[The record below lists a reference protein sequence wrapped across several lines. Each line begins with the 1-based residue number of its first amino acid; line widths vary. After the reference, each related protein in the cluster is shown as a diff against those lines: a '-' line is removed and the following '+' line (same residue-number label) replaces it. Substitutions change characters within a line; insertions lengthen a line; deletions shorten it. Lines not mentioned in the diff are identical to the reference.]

1 MNKSGSLTFFLVVTL
16 IAGVALFVGGL
27 SIPGLPDL
35 SKVVLIGFGAVVTL
49 VAGILVVIT
58 RLYRKT
64 AADEAFVKTG
74 VGGRRCIIDGGAI
87 VIPVVHEVIPV
98 SLRTFKLQIDR
109 TGPEALITA
118 DFLRADVKAVFY
130 IRVQKEEKAIE
141 QAATS
146 LGAISGDAHFV
157 QNLIQEKLV
166 SALRTVAATQ
176 TLHALNAKRAEFAEA
191 VQKIVAEDLK
201 PNGLTLES
209 VTISSLDQAPLESM
223 RPQENVFD
231 AEGAR
236 TIAEKVQSQ
245 RVARNTIQREADQ
258 KVKEQDVRTAQYV
271 AQQDVVEAKARADS
285 EGEIAANRALAEQRA
300 KTVAAEQARLAGI
313 AQVESERQI
322 ELARVEQNRSIEVA
336 NQQREQSKEVAGVEK
351 QKAVELARRAQQIA
365 IAQAEKNRADAE
377 ALQLSAQREREAASQ
392 QVKTVEVKLTAERD
406 KEKAVIAK
414 QAEVEQQ
421 KIARQMDADVA
432 AYAQI
437 KKAEAEQTS
446 ADKQAKA
453 RVALAEAARQAKSL
467 EAEGDQAVQM
477 VPVNVAREQVN
488 VEDARVT
495 VKIRDLEGQSKFESI
510 ARELQVQLATI
521 QAEKEAKIAAA
532 KAMGEAMAKANLNI
546 WGDPSAVERMTGAFF
561 QGQAIGAF
569 SQGISNSLPPGVVE
583 MLGKLAGGIMPDGNG
598 AKHTDDIAGET
609 EPEIEVSLKPEPLP
623 RTEQGK
629 RVEPG
634 KKGRV

>member
-1 MNKSGSLTFFLVVTL
+1 MNKSGSLTTFLV
-16 IAGVALFVGGL
+16 FGL
-27 SIPGLPDL
+27 
-35 SKVVLIGFGAVVTL
+35 LIGMCLIVGPFFIPEGNVNPLSQMVIVAFGAIFTL
-49 VAGILVVIT
+49 LFGILVIIT

-64 AADEAFVKTG
+64 TADEAFVRTG
-74 VGGRRCIIDGGAI
+74 MRGRCCIIDGGAI

-98 SLRTFKLQIDR
+98 SLKTFKLQVDR
-109 TGPEALITA
+109 TGPDALITA

-130 IRVQKEEKAIE
+130 VRVQKEERAIE

-176 TLHALNAKRAEFAEA
+176 TLFDLNAKRAEFAEA

-223 RPQENVFD
+223 RPEENVFD
-231 AEGAR
+231 AQGAR

-271 AQQDVVEAKARADS
+271 AQQDVVQAKALADAGA
-285 EGEIAANRALAEQRA
+285 EKAMATAQAEQRA
-300 KTVAAEQARLAGI
+300 KTVAAEQYRLASV
-313 AQVESERQI
+313 AEVEADRQI
-322 ELARVEQNRSIEVA
+322 ELARVDQNKAVQVA
-336 NQQREQSKEVAGVEK
+336 NQQREQANEVAEVEK
-351 QKAVELARRAQQIA
+351 QKTVELARRAQQIA
-365 IAQAEKNRADAE
+365 IAEAERNRAEAE
-377 ALQLSAQREREAASQ
+377 AQQLAAQQQREAAAQ
-392 QVKTVEVKLTAERD
+392 QVKTVEVKLTAEREKD
-406 KEKAVIAK
+406 KAVIAK

-421 KIARQMDADVA
+421 KIARQMEADVA
-432 AYAQI
+432 AYAQV
-437 KKAEAEQTS
+437 KQAEAEQTA

-453 RVALAEAARQAKSL
+453 RVALAEADREAKSL
-467 EAEGDQAVQM
+467 VAEGDQAVQM

-521 QAEKEAKIAAA
+521 EAEKQAKIAAA
-532 KAMGEAMAKANLNI
+532 KAMGEAMAKANINL
-546 WGDPSAVERMTGAFF
+546 WGDPHALERITGAFF
-561 QGQAIGAF
+561 NGQSIGSFAGGLT
-569 SQGISNSLPPGVVE
+569 SSLPPAVAEIVKKFTGVE
-583 MLGKLAGGIMPDGNG
+583 LPTAPAAPPD
-598 AKHTDDIAGET
+598 APPET
-609 EPEIEVSLKPEPLP
+609 
-623 RTEQGK
+623 
-629 RVEPG
+629 
-634 KKGRV
+634 